1 MSTNNE
7 GLSVA
12 LPLNMDST
20 FGAYNLNTTFEDLA
34 KQNLKMLVLTNP
46 GERMMDPSF
55 GCGVR
60 AFLFEPNAQTTY
72 DDINETIKLQVAKYL
87 PYISIDRVE
96 FQSGEPGLDLDPNFL
111 GINLFFTIVPLQIP
125 TFLQI
130 SANGI

>member
-1 MSTNNE
+1 MAYGFSPK
-7 GLSVA
+7 
-12 LPLNMDST
+12 LPLTYDEIDGPYSLLKTVATM
-20 FGAYNLNTTFEDLA
+20 GH
-34 KQNLKMLVLTNP
+34 QNLKMLVLTNP